1 MFYFRYGLQCKVDE
15 LSDGCNHDCTGGAA
29 RRATVFSEVIV
40 PAVYSQRQSTVS
52 STRVVL

>member
-15 LSDGCNHDCTGGAA
+15 LSDECNHDCTGGAA